1 MQSTLSRREFLE
13 LSAGAPALAAVAS
26 DDTTHPTTHTTRGGG
41 PGTPPAVAPAV
52 QPATQDQQAAPEPFG
67 EGGWFS
73 TVPVG
78 RSVVRASQ
86 AMVASSQPLASQA
99 GLDVLKRG
107 GNAVDAAIAMAAVLN
122 VTEPNMTG
130 IGGDAFAMIY
140 SAKTRKLE
148 ALNAS
153 GRAPRALSLD
163 YFTSRKIAQ
172 MPFTGMEPITVP
184 GAFDGWITLLE
195 KHGSMKLADLLA
207 PAIAYAENG
216 FPVMEKTVADWE
228 PEVPRLKLTAAA
240 AATYLVDGRAP
251 QPGAIFRQTNLARTF
266 RTLARGGRDAF
277 YRGEIA
283 RAIVDYCQKQGGFL
297 SMEDF
302 AAQKSDW
309 VEPISTTYRG
319 HTLYELPP
327 NNQGLT
333 ALILLNILEGIDLTA
348 MRTDPARYYHTL
360 IEATKI
366 AFADRNRYIADPAF
380 SKIPVSKL
388 ISKDY
393 AAQRRALIDSDK
405 AIDAPAPGDMRL
417 GSDTTYLSVV
427 DKDRNAVSFINSIFN
442 AFGSAVVAGD
452 TGIVLHNRGTG
463 FSLEPGHPN
472 QYAPGKRPFHTL
484 IPAMVFRDGRLL
496 MSYGVMGGDVQ
507 AQGHAQVLVNLIDRG
522 LNLQQAIDAPRVRY
536 ISGRGVMMEDGL
548 TAPVIADLVRRGHQ
562 RVLPGPGLT
571 HRGLMGG
578 GQAIMIDPAT
588 GALSGGS
595 DSRKDGLAL
604 GY

>member
-1 MQSTLSRREFLE
+1 MSDGLSRREFLE
-13 LSAGAPALAAVAS
+13 LSGGVAAALPAIS
-26 DDTTHPTTHTTRGGG
+26 HG
-41 PGTPPAVAPAV
+41 
-52 QPATQDQQAAPEPFG
+52 ATQATTAVPFQPSKDDP
-67 EGGWFS
+67 WFS
-73 TVPVG
+73 DVPIG

-99 GLDVLKRG
+99 GLDLLKRG

-130 IGGDAFAMIY
+130 IGGDAFAMVY
-140 SAKTRKLE
+140 LAKTKKLV

-153 GRAPRALSLD
+153 GRAPRALTFEH
-163 YFTSRKIAQ
+163 FTSRKIAQ
-172 MPFTGMEPITVP
+172 MPSTGMEPITVP
-184 GAFDGWITLLE
+184 GAFDGWVTLLE
-195 KHGSMKLADLLA
+195 AHGTMKLADVLA

-216 FPVMEKTVADWE
+216 FPVMEKTAADWE
-228 PEVPRLKLTAAA
+228 PEVPRLRLMAAA
-240 AATYLVDGRAP
+240 ASTYLVNGRAP
-251 QPGAIFRQTNLARTF
+251 QPGAIFQQRNLARTF
-266 RTLARGGRDAF
+266 RTLARGGREAF
-277 YRGEIA
+277 YRGDTA
-283 RAIVDYCQKQGGFL
+283 RAIVDYCQKHGGFL

-302 AAQKSDW
+302 AAQRSEW

-380 SKIPVSKL
+380 AKIPVQEL

-393 AAQRRALIDSDK
+393 AAKRRALIDPDR
-405 AIDAPAPGDMRL
+405 AIDAPAYGAIRM
-417 GSDTTYLSVV
+417 GSDTTYLSVI

-442 AFGSAVVAGD
+442 SFGSAVVAGD
-452 TGIVLHNRGTG
+452 TGIVLHNRGSG

-484 IPAMVFRDGRLL
+484 IPAMVFKDGGLL
-496 MSYGVMGGDVQ
+496 LSYGVMGGDVQ
-507 AQGHAQVLVNLIDRG
+507 AQGHVQVLVNLIDRR

-548 TAPVIADLVRRGHQ
+548 TTPVIADLVRRGHE
-562 RVLPGPGLT
+562 RILPGPGLT
-571 HRGLMGG
+571 HRALMGG

-588 GALSGGS
+588 GALLGGS
-595 DSRKDGLAL
+595 DLRKDGLAL

>member
-1 MQSTLSRREFLE
+1 MHRPLSRREFLE
-13 LSAGAPALAAVAS
+13 LSACAPALSAMVS
-26 DDTTHPTTHTTRGGG
+26 
-41 PGTPPAVAPAV
+41 PGTTPAAVAPAL
-52 QPATQDQQAAPEPFG
+52 QPATQDQ
-67 EGGWFS
+67 WFS

-130 IGGDAFAMIY
+130 IGGDAFAMVY
-140 SAKTRKLE
+140 SAKTKKLE

-153 GRAPRALSLD
+153 GRAPRRLSLE

-172 MPFTGMEPITVP
+172 MPSTGMEPITVP

-195 KHGSMKLADLLA
+195 KHGTMKLADLLA
-207 PAIAYAENG
+207 PAIAYAESG

-228 PEVPRLKLTAAA
+228 PEVPRLRLTAAA

-251 QPGAIFRQTNLARTF
+251 LPGAIFYQKNLARTF

-302 AAQKSDW
+302 AAQKSEW

-380 SKIPVSKL
+380 SKTPVKEL
-388 ISKDY
+388 LSKDY
-393 AAQRRALIDSDK
+393 AAKRRALIDPDK

-442 AFGSAVVAGD
+442 AFGSAVVAAD
-452 TGIVLHNRGTG
+452 TGIVLHNRGSG

-484 IPAMVFRDGRLL
+484 IPAMVFRDGSLL

-507 AQGHAQVLVNLIDRG
+507 AQGHAQVLVNLIDRR

-548 TAPVIADLVRRGHQ
+548 TAPVIADLVRRGHE